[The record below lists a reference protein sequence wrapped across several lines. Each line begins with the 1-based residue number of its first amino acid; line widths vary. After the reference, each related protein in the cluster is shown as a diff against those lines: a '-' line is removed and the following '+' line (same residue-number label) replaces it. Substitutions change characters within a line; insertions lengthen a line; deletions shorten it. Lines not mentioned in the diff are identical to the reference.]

1 AVNESLFLK
10 ADGSPMSFHD
20 AVIGGR
26 AVGVPGVLRMLED
39 AHRQHGKLPWATL
52 FEPAIRLAEEG
63 FPVGLR
69 LHTLLMRERALKQD
83 PVAAAY
89 FYDADGQPH
98 AVGTLLR
105 NPALASTL
113 RLVAE
118 QGAQAFY

>member
-1 AVNESLFLK
+1 
-10 ADGSPMSFHD
+10 
-20 AVIGGR
+20 
-26 AVGVPGVLRMLED
+26 
-39 AHRQHGKLPWATL
+39 
-52 FEPAIRLAEEG
+52 EEG

-113 RLVAE
+113 RMVAE
-118 QGAQAFY
+118 QGAQAFYKGDIARAIVAKVRGHATNPGVMSEQDLAGYQSKEREPLCNDYK